1 MAALTPCAARA
12 IAVGVLSAS
21 IGACTAAPSRAPAT
35 NASAEN
41 PVAASS
47 IEVWEATIPQL
58 QEAMASGRVTSEEL
72 VGRYM
77 SRIAAYDQAGPA
89 LNTMI
94 RLNPA
99 AAAEAR
105 ALDQERKSK
114 GPRGP
119 LHGIPIVLKDN
130 YDTQNLPT
138 TAGSISLAGALPAQ
152 DAFITAKLRA
162 AGTVLL
168 GKTNL
173 MEFAV
178 GITTLSSLGGQT
190 RNPYDPARYPGGSSG
205 GSAAAVAASLAAVG
219 WGTDT
224 CGSIRVPSAFN
235 ALVGLRPTKGI
246 TSLRGIVPLSAT
258 QDVAGPVARTM
269 KDLAIALDATVGLDS
284 ADPAAAA
291 WVARPL
297 PRFVDTLDDA
307 ALRGARIGA
316 VKEFFGSSPEER
328 EVSALV
334 RAALTRVQSAGGEV
348 VDISMP
354 GLEAQALSAS
364 VIAFEFR
371 ENLGAYLND
380 HANAPVK
387 SLGEIL
393 ARGLYLSELRAD
405 YTMLNTS
412 PGTASPEYKKAMTR
426 RAALQQLLTRTLA
439 EHRLDAL
446 VYPTVRREPSLIG
459 DLQTDPNCEA
469 SANSGFPALSVPAG
483 FTADGL
489 PIGIELL
496 GAPLSDARLVALGY
510 AWERL
515 ASPRL
520 PPNFTPPLVSKA
532 APPRIP
538 IRVVIAQDSVKAEID
553 FTFDVVTGALEYIVA
568 ITGVPQDEMLA
579 VSLHEP
585 VDGSTDG
592 PVIAALAPPGTLRR
606 VSRIILPVS
615 ARASLRQGQL
625 YVSVLI
631 RQHPRGALRGNL
643 TPPSTSTDHSTTAP
657 VAPKGTP

>member
-1 MAALTPCAARA
+1 MAALTWRLARA
-12 IAVGVLSAS
+12 IGLGVLVGCMGVCA
-21 IGACTAAPSRAPAT
+21 GAPVTTARADNPAAAP
-35 NASAEN
+35 
-41 PVAASS
+41 S
-47 IEVWEATIPQL
+47 IEVWEATISQL
-58 QEAMASGRVTSEEL
+58 QEAMASGRATSELL

-77 SRIAAYDQAGPA
+77 NRIAAYDQAGPA

-138 TAGSISLAGALPAQ
+138 TAGSISLAGALPGQ
-152 DAFITAKLRA
+152 DGFITAKLRA
-162 AGTVLL
+162 AGAVLL

-258 QDVAGPVARTM
+258 QDVAGPVARSMT
-269 KDLAIALDATVGLDS
+269 DLAIALDATVGLDS
-284 ADPAAAA
+284 ADPASAA
-291 WVARPL
+291 WEARRL
-297 PRFVDTLDDA
+297 PRFVDGLDA
-307 ALRGARIGA
+307 NALRGARIGA
-316 VKEFFGSSPEER
+316 VKQFFGSSPEEK
-328 EVSALV
+328 EVSAIV
-334 RAALTRVQSAGGEV
+334 RAALARVQQAGGEV
-348 VDISMP
+348 VDISIP

-364 VIAFEFR
+364 VIPFEFR
-371 ENLGAYLND
+371 ENLAAYLHD
-380 HANAPVK
+380 HPNAPVK
-387 SLGEIL
+387 SLSEIL
-393 ARGLYLSELRAD
+393 ARGLYLAELRAD
-405 YTMLNTS
+405 FTMLNAS
-412 PGTASPEYKKAMTR
+412 PGTGSPEYTKAMAR
-426 RAALQQLLTRTLA
+426 RAALQRLLAQTLA

-459 DLQTDPNCEA
+459 DPQDDPNCEP

-483 FTADGL
+483 FAADGL
-489 PIGIELL
+489 PVGMELL
-496 GAPLSDARLVALGY
+496 GAPLADGRLVALGY

-515 ASPRL
+515 ASARR
-520 PPNFTPPLVSKA
+520 PPHFTPPLVLKA

-538 IRVVIAQDSVKAEID
+538 MRVVIAQDAVKAEMD
-553 FTFDVVTGALEYIVA
+553 FTFDVVTGALEYTVA

-579 VSLHEP
+579 VSLHQP
-585 VDGSTDG
+585 VDGGADG

-606 VSRIILPVS
+606 VGQITLPVS
-615 ARASLRQGQL
+615 ARASLHQGQL
-625 YVSVLI
+625 YVSLLI

-643 TPPSTSTDHSTTAP
+643 TPPSGSSDGSTTP
-657 VAPKGTP
+657 PIAPKGTP

>member
-1 MAALTPCAARA
+1 
-12 IAVGVLSAS
+12 VLAGC
-21 IGACTAAPSRAPAT
+21 IGACAGAPAT
-35 NASAEN
+35 TARADD
-41 PVAASS
+41 PARGQS
-47 IEVWEATIPQL
+47 IEVWEATIVQL
-58 QEAMASGRVTSEEL
+58 QEAMASGRATSEGL
-72 VGRYM
+72 VDRYL
-77 SRIAAYDQAGPA
+77 SRIGAYDQEGPA

-99 AAAEAR
+99 ATAEAR
-105 ALDQERKSK
+105 ALDQERKTK

-138 TAGSISLAGALPAQ
+138 TAGSISLAGALPSQ

-162 AGTVLL
+162 AGAVLL

-269 KDLAIALDATVGLDS
+269 NDLAIALDATVGLDS
-284 ADPAAAA
+284 ADPASASWAA
-291 WVARPL
+291 RRL
-297 PRFVDTLDDA
+297 PRFVDALDA
-307 ALRGARIGA
+307 NALRGARLGA
-316 VKEFFGSSPEER
+316 LKEFFGASLEEK
-328 EVSALV
+328 EVSAIV
-334 RAALTRVQSAGGEV
+334 RAALARIQQAGAEV
-348 VDISMP
+348 VDISIP
-354 GLEAQALSAS
+354 GIEAQALSAS
-364 VIAFEFR
+364 VIPFEFR
-371 ENLGAYLND
+371 DNLAAYLSSHPD
-380 HANAPVK
+380 APVK
-387 SLGEIL
+387 SLSEIL
-393 ARGLYLSELRAD
+393 ARGLYLAELRAD
-405 YTMLNTS
+405 FTMLNTS
-412 PGTASPEYKKAMTR
+412 PGTESPEYKSAMAR
-426 RAALQQLLTRTLA
+426 RAALQQLLLRTLA
-439 EHRLDAL
+439 EQRLDAL

-459 DLQTDPNCEA
+459 DPQTDPNCEP

-483 FTADGL
+483 FTADGV
-489 PIGIELL
+489 PVGMELL
-496 GAPLSDARLVALGY
+496 GAPLNDGRLVALGY

-515 ASPRL
+515 ASPRQ
-520 PPNFTPPLVSKA
+520 PPHFTPPLVLSA
-532 APPRIP
+532 APPRVP
-538 IRVVIAQDSVKAEID
+538 IRVVIADGSVMAEID
-553 FTFDVVTGALEYIVA
+553 FTFDIATGRLDYTVA
-568 ITGVPQDEMLA
+568 MTGVPQDDMLA
-579 VSLHEP
+579 VSLHQP

-606 VSRIILPVS
+606 VGQVTLPVS
-615 ARASLRQGQL
+615 ARESLHHGQL
-625 YVSVLI
+625 YVSLLI

-643 TPPSTSTDHSTTAP
+643 TPPAGSPGHWITPTAT
-657 VAPKGTP
+657 PKGTL